1 MKKIIY
7 GIMALI
13 LSVSMITPCYAADKF
28 GDKEEWW
35 KKIVLFSLVITCIVN
50 VFTGLILWS
59 SVDKDM
65 VASIFFVSL
74 IVNMI
79 ATIMQLIYNKA
90 D

>member
-1 MKKIIY
+1 MKN
-7 GIMALI
+7 
-13 LSVSMITPCYAADKF
+13 
-28 GDKEEWW
+28 
-35 KKIVLFSLVITCIVN
+35 KKIVLFSLVITCIVH
-50 VFTGLILWS
+50 VLTGLILWS

>member
-1 MKKIIY
+1 MYCKCFY
-7 GIMALI
+7 R
-13 LSVSMITPCYAADKF
+13 
-28 GDKEEWW
+28 
-35 KKIVLFSLVITCIVN
+35 
-50 VFTGLILWS
+50 
-59 SVDKDM
+59 VDKDM

>member
-1 MKKIIY
+1 MMKN
-7 GIMALI
+7 
-13 LSVSMITPCYAADKF
+13 
-28 GDKEEWW
+28 

>member
-1 MKKIIY
+1 MMKNKKII
-7 GIMALI
+7 
-13 LSVSMITPCYAADKF
+13 
-28 GDKEEWW
+28 
-35 KKIVLFSLVITCIVN
+35 LFSLVITCIVN

>member
-1 MKKIIY
+1 M
-7 GIMALI
+7 M
-13 LSVSMITPCYAADKF
+13 
-28 GDKEEWW
+28 